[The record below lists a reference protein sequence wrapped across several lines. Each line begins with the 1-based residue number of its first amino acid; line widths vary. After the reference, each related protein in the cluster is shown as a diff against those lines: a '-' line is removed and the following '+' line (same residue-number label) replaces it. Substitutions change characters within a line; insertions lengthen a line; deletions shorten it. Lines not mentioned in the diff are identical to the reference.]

1 MKLVSEKSTAKYK
14 IEIHFGKD
22 RTTSGPNVGAL
33 SVFESGNR
41 LDGEGD
47 ELMYI
52 CAEKDSGLALN
63 MPGVEDRKV
72 KRGVNGCGGFIPGGL
87 LRTGM
92 AACPHCKHI
101 IASEQ
106 MTSTILFNLTTD
118 SLVERLVKW
127 FDKLEGNADIYV
139 KYHPTDI
146 RYQALV
152 DAHGLDKGRML
163 RGLTI
168 YPLKNIIKDTSNGST
183 TASRFKALLSS

>member
-1 MKLVSEKSTAKYK
+1 MILSEKSTAKYK

-22 RTTSGPNVGAL
+22 RTTAGPNVGAI

-41 LDGEGD
+41 LNGEGD

-52 CAEKDSGLALN
+52 CLERDSGLALN
-63 MPGVEDRKV
+63 MPGVADQQV
-72 KRGVNGCGGFIPGGL
+72 KRGKNGCGGFVPGGL

-92 AACPHCKHI
+92 AACPHCKRI
-101 IASEQ
+101 ISSEQ
-106 MTSTILFNLTTD
+106 MTSTLLFNLTTD
-118 SLVERLVKW
+118 DLVDRTVKW
-127 FDKLEGNADIYV
+127 FDQLEGDADIYV

-146 RYQALV
+146 RYQALI

-168 YPLKNIIKDTSNGST
+168 YPLKNIIKD
-183 TASRFKALLSS
+183 LSLIHI